1 MWKVP
6 AFIFDS
12 INSSIPVFWG
22 KDFRTWLQ
30 IKDSDIPNLFHS
42 VVGLESGLGLLTHRT
57 WTRYQRTRTQHL
69 WTWEFTSSPVRTVRV
84 HHLNVLVDI
93 LIASLKLVWPLL
105 PMPPV
110 VKTTQIAL
118 SVRVSS
124 LIFQRS
130 FSRQEYMPIWKH
142 YVIFFATKFERGGDH
157 MIYILRLFNY

>member
-6 AFIFDS
+6 VFIFDS

-142 YVIFFATKFERGGDH
+142 YVIFFCDKIRERWRSHDL
-157 MIYILRLFNY
+157 YLTTF